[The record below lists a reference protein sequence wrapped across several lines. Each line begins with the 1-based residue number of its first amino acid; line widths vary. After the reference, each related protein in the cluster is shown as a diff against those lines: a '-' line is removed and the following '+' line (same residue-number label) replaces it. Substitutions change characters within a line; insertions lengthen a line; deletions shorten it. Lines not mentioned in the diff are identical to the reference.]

1 MVIVL
6 IIILPIF
13 FILAVNSSSSP
24 KKATAQVTRKEIEVN
39 LKDYQNEYIF
49 SVAGVH
55 LSHYSYA
62 VYNYCKVH
70 DLVTLIPEPE
80 NRYDSDA
87 IMVKVSGWEIG
98 YVPAEETIDVHRILS
113 KEHICYVESKNLD
126 SYISVYIKI
135 RYKD

>member
-1 MVIVL
+1 MFIVL
-6 IIILPIF
+6 IIILAIF
-13 FILAVNSSSSP
+13 FLLAINSNSTP
-24 KKATAQVTRKEIEVN
+24 KKATAQVTRQEIDVN
-39 LKDYQNEYIF
+39 LKDYPNEYIF

-62 VYNYCKVH
+62 VYNCCKVH
-70 DLVTLIPEPE
+70 DLVTLIPEPD

-98 YVPAEETIDVHRILS
+98 YVPAVETYEVHEILS
-113 KEHICYVESKNLD
+113 KEHICYVESKSID
-126 SYISVYIKI
+126 HYISVYVKI